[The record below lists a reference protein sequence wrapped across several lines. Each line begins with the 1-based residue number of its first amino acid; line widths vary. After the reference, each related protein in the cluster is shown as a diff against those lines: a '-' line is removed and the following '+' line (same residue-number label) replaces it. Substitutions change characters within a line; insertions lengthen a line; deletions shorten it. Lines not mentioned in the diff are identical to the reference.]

1 MLKANEPSRNIHVHN
16 IIPLS
21 EIREDLFLP
30 YIRTTDTNENKIY
43 NAKLKKK
50 KKHEEMNDSLCN
62 NIRLCVDRVFL

>member
-1 MLKANEPSRNIHVHN
+1 MVVLKANEPSRNIHVHN

-30 YIRTTDTNENKIY
+30 YLRTTDTNENKIY

-50 KKHEEMNDSLCN
+50 KRGNE
-62 NIRLCVDRVFL
+62 RLTM

>member
-30 YIRTTDTNENKIY
+30 YIRTTDKNENKIY
-43 NAKLKKK
+43 NVKLKKEK
-50 KKHEEMNDSLCN
+50 NEEMNDSLCN